1 MTLADSSSFSP
12 AVHPRAI
19 RSGQQRYLADTHGY
33 LDRVVGQSALPDLG
47 LQTRPKLHGKQG
59 VKSTLEVA
67 KVCSSQLPP
76 ATSLRYCRASRS
88 SVGTSLTRLSE
99 CPA

>member
-47 LQTRPKLHGKQG
+47 LQTRPKLHGMQG
-59 VKSTLEVA
+59 SIYVGGGKGVA
-67 KVCSSQLPP
+67 VS
-76 ATSLRYCRASRS
+76 CRPQR
-88 SVGTSLTRLSE
+88 
-99 CPA
+99 P

>member
-19 RSGQQRYLADTHGY
+19 RSGQQRYPADTHGY

-47 LQTRPKLHGKQG
+47 LQTTEP
-59 VKSTLEVA
+59 VNVSET
-67 KVCSSQLPP
+67 P
-76 ATSLRYCRASRS
+76 SR
-88 SVGTSLTRLSE
+88 VVY
-99 CPA
+99 

>member
-59 VKSTLEVA
+59 VNLHWRWQR
-67 KVCSSQLPP
+67 CSSQLPP